1 MPGIF
6 IMTDSKQIGQLKA
19 RGEDVDTVMNEV
31 AGLGDELKAD
41 EERLAALLGRFN
53 EFVATIPNL
62 PHDSVP
68 VGKDESGNV
77 EVLRWGSPRTFDF
90 PVKDHVDLGE
100 GLGGL
105 DFETATKISG
115 SRFSL
120 MKGDL
125 ARLHRALAQFMLDT
139 HSGEHCYQEVSA
151 PYLVNSD
158 SIFGT
163 GHQHRP
169 Q

>member
-1 MPGIF
+1 MLDIQLLRSQLDTVTARLATRGVRF
-6 IMTDSKQIGQLKA
+6 DAAGFQALEDERKQLQTRTQELQARRNSLSKQIGQLKA

-77 EVLRWGSPRTFDF
+77 EVLRWGSPRISRPLPRF
-90 PVKDHVDLGE
+90 PAAA
-100 GLGGL
+100 
-105 DFETATKISG
+105 F
-115 SRFSL
+115 
-120 MKGDL
+120 
-125 ARLHRALAQFMLDT
+125 
-139 HSGEHCYQEVSA
+139 
-151 PYLVNSD
+151 P
-158 SIFGT
+158 
-163 GHQHRP
+163 
-169 Q
+169 